1 VLSGFGKDT
10 TAMTKNIA
18 ARPASSS
25 RIGSRIKQVRF
36 AKELTPTA
44 KLVARSL
51 LDFIG
56 DNPSGWPSIRRLT
69 QETCLSPSSV
79 KRSLKTLQD
88 AGLIEIRPRTRRDG
102 SNTSNAYF
110 WHDQV
115 AAVPSPSK
123 RTKSVSTSVHPEPPP
138 VHPEP
143 SLHEDLRE
151 DPTKKHNAAKPP
163 CVSEEKPKKKPRK
176 RYVEFSDSP
185 KVFRSFEHLSDA
197 YRKSIKANLLSS
209 SEVDRVRFFTAAA
222 AIVRKIDSKKVGHP
236 ARLLRWLLDRKEF
249 LITYANQDDENRART
264 AIRKMTNQ
272 GLLES

>member
-1 VLSGFGKDT
+1 MSCTDAVP
-10 TAMTKNIA
+10 
-18 ARPASSS
+18 RPSS
-25 RIGSRIKQVRF
+25 RIGNRIKQVRF
-36 AKELTPTA
+36 TKELTPTA

-56 DNPSGWPSIRRLT
+56 DNPSGWPSIRRVV
-69 QETCLSPSSV
+69 QETCLSTSSV
-79 KRSLKTLQD
+79 KRSLKQLQD

-110 WHDQV
+110 WQDQV
-115 AAVPSPSK
+115 VAAPS
-123 RTKSVSTSVHPEPPP
+123 VQPEPIP
-138 VHPEP
+138 VQPEP

-151 DPTKKHNAAKPP
+151 DPTKKHNAASPP
-163 CVSEEKPKKKPRK
+163 CVSEEKPKTKPRK

-209 SEVDRVRFFTAAA
+209 SEVDRVQFFTAAA